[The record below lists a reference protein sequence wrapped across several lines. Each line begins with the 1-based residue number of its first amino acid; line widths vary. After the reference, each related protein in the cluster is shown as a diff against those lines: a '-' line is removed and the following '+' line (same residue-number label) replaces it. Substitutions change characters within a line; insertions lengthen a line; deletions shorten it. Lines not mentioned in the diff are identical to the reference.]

1 MPGDRVAHHK
11 ARFAVVAGR
20 ICSALF
26 LVALAGVEVQA
37 SELAPGGTLRATYI
51 ATNPV
56 QASVDPAT
64 GELRGPAAAIAQ
76 ELARR
81 EGIAVAI
88 RGAAGVAGVIDSV
101 RSGAAD
107 IGFVAYD
114 ALRAADVDFSQT
126 YALAQNTYAVL
137 AASGLRSCQEVDRA
151 GIRVTVAERDAG
163 DFFLTRNLR
172 QATLRRVPP
181 GNAEAA
187 LKLLLD
193 GEVEAYAA
201 NRQRLSEMAA
211 RMPAIRVLPDNFYGV
226 EQAVIVPKGNAAAL
240 AIVDRFLDEARGSGL
255 IKAAIDRAGLV
266 GVDVA
271 PPRSEQRR

>member
-1 MPGDRVAHHK
+1 
-11 ARFAVVAGR
+11 
-20 ICSALF
+20 
-26 LVALAGVEVQA
+26 
-37 SELAPGGTLRATYI
+37 
-51 ATNPV
+51 
-56 QASVDPAT
+56 
-64 GELRGPAAAIAQ
+64 
-76 ELARR
+76 
-81 EGIAVAI
+81 
-88 RGAAGVAGVIDSV
+88 
-101 RSGAAD
+101 
-107 IGFVAYD
+107 
-114 ALRAADVDFSQT
+114 VDFSQT

-137 AASGLRSCQEVDRA
+137 AGSGLRSCQEVDRA
-151 GIRVTVAERDAG
+151 GVRVTVAERDAG

-211 RMPAIRVLPDNFYGV
+211 RMPAIRILPDNFYGV
-226 EQAVIVPKGNAAAL
+226 EQAVIVAKGNAAAL
-240 AIVDRFLDEARGSGL
+240 AIVDRFLDEARSSGL

-271 PPRSEQRR
+271 PPRSEQRRAQ